1 MKALP
6 KEGYLGYDDLI
17 NSMELTTL
25 VEGMDHDYQG
35 DSYYLF
41 ENDGQY
47 GLLIFGWGSCSG
59 CDALEAVYDD
69 YDQIVALRDN
79 LYNSIQW
86 KTHTEMVQ
94 YINAKDFNGEFYMY
108 SKEGKAFVEA
118 IKEWA
123 S

>member
-59 CDALEAVYDD
+59 CDALEAAYND
-69 YDQIVALRDN
+69 YDQIVALRDD
-79 LYNSIQW
+79 LWNSIQW
-86 KTHTEMVQ
+86 MTRTEMVQ
-94 YINAKDFNGEFYMY
+94 HINAKDFNGEFYMY
-108 SKEGKAFVEA
+108 TDEGKAFVKA